1 MDSGQQWRKSAPVIA
16 NITRPSWMWFIIIAY
31 MRTPVGMW
39 QVGGLALVGGEVGR
53 RRRSEEGMLRRAK
66 CGKTGWQKSWM
77 KKSKIQSLRFWWWCQ
92 TMSRGGYAAVSGAG
106 VWKGVSNKKK
116 RKKRKSCGD
125 NKLLVSATTTSETRI
140 HGGRCVPSR
149 LPFAVAVLLN
159 RDD

>member
-1 MDSGQQWRKSAPVIA
+1 MCYSTTAASFSAIIIKKKEKLQCNSVMDSGQQWRKSAPVIA

-116 RKKRKSCGD
+116 GEKKGRVVGI
-125 NKLLVSATTTSETRI
+125 TSY
-140 HGGRCVPSR
+140 
-149 LPFAVAVLLN
+149 
-159 RDD
+159 